1 MSQNYTLL
9 KRSEETIIENFNNY
23 LKFAFD
29 MFSKYKAIIENF
41 NEENIVNGVK
51 EIDDLEKQSD
61 LMHLDLTEELIW
73 DLSKDQPL
81 LTHLRWYVC
90 ALNSI
95 RDIERICD
103 YIDLNIKS
111 HNKMKIMPEFLQ
123 RRLLEIINYIYLIF
137 EKFLAKVTNMEAVDF
152 FESFMKEMNEFDNY
166 YQNVLNNL
174 IKDFEDVLLFSQK
187 HRIRIG
193 LIFHNYNR
201 IMERLENI
209 IENIVFIHDPEY
221 FRRKLNQEKSL

>member
-1 MSQNYTLL
+1 
-9 KRSEETIIENFNNY
+9 
-23 LKFAFD
+23 
-29 MFSKYKAIIENF
+29 
-41 NEENIVNGVK
+41 
-51 EIDDLEKQSD
+51 
-61 LMHLDLTEELIW
+61 
-73 DLSKDQPL
+73 
-81 LTHLRWYVC
+81 
-90 ALNSI
+90 
-95 RDIERICD
+95 
-103 YIDLNIKS
+103 
-111 HNKMKIMPEFLQ
+111 MKIMPDFLQ